1 MTKLFPLEDIK
12 GTPDQRRE
20 LLLAVK
26 RAAKR
31 DKVKMKIW
39 WDATGLHVEAPK
51 AFLDSIS
58 KKMPKSDLPAR
69 V

>member
-1 MTKLFPLEDIK
+1 MTRLFRLEDIK

-26 RAAKR
+26 KAAKK

-39 WDATGLHVEAPK
+39 WDATGLHVVGPK
-51 AFLDSIS
+51 AFLDMVSA
-58 KKMPKSDLPAR
+58 KLPKPRMS
-69 V
+69 

>member
-1 MTKLFPLEDIK
+1 MTRLFRLEDIK

-31 DKVKMKIW
+31 DKVKLTIW
-39 WDATGLHVEAPK
+39 WDHSGLHVVAPK
-51 AFLDSIS
+51 AFLDTIA
-58 KKMPKSDLPAR
+58 KKMPKRACDLS
-69 V
+69 